1 MKKYL
6 IFILVPF
13 ILFSCSKEDKEVVI
27 ENIENTSSEVS
38 TETQT

>member
-13 ILFSCSKEDKEVVI
+13 ILFSCSKEDKEVTI
-27 ENIENTSSEVS
+27 DNIENTSQEVS